1 MKFLA
6 TILSGALLTAGAAG
20 AQEFNCTFPKQGVNS
35 WIRGQIIV
43 KFDPATQTASVFDSL
58 INQEFGAPIAA
69 KVSTNNDKRLTV
81 RWRLRNVQTRLGFA
95 PSIDYTLSY
104 LKQTGQ
110 ANANAI
116 APLVDEPTR
125 SPFSPGQYS
134 AGGSCAPR

>member
-6 TILSGALLTAGAAG
+6 TILSGVLLAAGAAG

-81 RWRLRNVQTRLGFA
+81 RWRLRNVQTRVGFA

-134 AGGSCAPR
+134 AGGTCTPR